1 MNLRFAIPRAIVLS
15 AFLCIAL
22 GGCAAKRAQQA
33 MNTERM
39 LHAAGFKMKIADTP
53 EKLDMLKG
61 LPQRRIAPYPRDG
74 EMFYLYADA
83 GTCNCLYMGTA
94 EAYQRYIEFRVA
106 QGIADDNR
114 KAAQAN
120 AAASTPVKMGFWGVW
135 GPWW

>member
-1 MNLRFAIPRAIVLS
+1 MMKRHVFLSGIVIVAALG
-15 AFLCIAL
+15 IAS

-53 EKLDMLKG
+53 EKLEMLKE
-61 LPQRRIAPYPRDG
+61 LAQRKIVPYPRDG
-74 EMFYLYADA
+74 EMYYLYADIA
-83 GTCNCLYMGTA
+83 SCNCLYMGNA
-94 EAYQRYIEFRVA
+94 ETYQRFIEYQIG
-106 QGIADDNR
+106 QGIAEDNR